1 MERKIYET
9 LLVWKNSPDR
19 KPMVLEGARQV
30 GKTYILKEFGR
41 REYEN
46 LVYVNCHK
54 NKYMEDLFSIDFDT
68 ERIIRGLSAYTAM
81 PVNPGKTLI
90 FIDEIQDAPH
100 ALESLKYFCEDAR
113 EQHIVVAGSL
123 LGTIDHEDESY
134 PVGKI
139 NTYYMF
145 PMSFEEFLW
154 AKGERRMAELI
165 DNQDWTNMNALAPK
179 FQDLLRQY
187 YFVGGM
193 PEVVKSYVENG
204 DLIKVREIQNQILS
218 DYNSD
223 FSKHAKSEA
232 PRIRMVWRS
241 LPSQL
246 AKENKKFIYG
256 VVKKGARA
264 KEFETALQ
272 WLVDSGLVY
281 IVPRCRRPSIPLAM
295 YEDLSAFK
303 VYMNDVGLLGAMAN
317 MPAKLMLISND
328 VFKEAKGAFT
338 ENYVIQ
344 QLENRRRADMSFY
357 YYSKDNSTMKIDFL
371 VQTDE
376 RVVPLEVKAEE
387 NVNSKSLRNFITN
400 EFEEC
405 KLKGLRCSMKSYIDQ
420 DWMENIPLYAV
431 GGYFRNNHSRISST
445 QV

>member
-1 MERKIYET
+1 
-9 LLVWKNSPDR
+9 
-19 KPMVLEGARQV
+19 
-30 GKTYILKEFGR
+30 
-41 REYEN
+41 
-46 LVYVNCHK
+46 
-54 NKYMEDLFSIDFDT
+54 
-68 ERIIRGLSAYTAM
+68 
-81 PVNPGKTLI
+81 
-90 FIDEIQDAPH
+90 
-100 ALESLKYFCEDAR
+100 
-113 EQHIVVAGSL
+113 
-123 LGTIDHEDESY
+123 
-134 PVGKI
+134 
-139 NTYYMF
+139 
-145 PMSFEEFLW
+145 
-154 AKGERRMAELI
+154 MAELI
-165 DNQDWTNMNALAPK
+165 DCLDWTNMNALAPK

-193 PEVVKSYVENG
+193 PEAVKSYIENG
-204 DLIKVREIQNQILS
+204 NLIKVREIQNQILS

-223 FSKHAKSEA
+223 FSKHAKNEA
-232 PRIRMVWRS
+232 SRIRMVWRS

-272 WLVDSGLVY
+272 WLVDAGLIY
-281 IVPRCRRPSIPLAM
+281 IVPRCRRPSIPLTM

-303 VYMNDVGLLGAMAN
+303 VYLNDVGLLGAMAN

-344 QLENRRRADMSFY
+344 QLENRQRKDLSFHY
-357 YYSKDNSTMKIDFL
+357 FSKDNSTMEVDFL

-376 RVVPLEVKAEE
+376 RVVPVEVKAED
-387 NVNSKSLRNFITN
+387 NVHSKSLYTFITN
-400 EFEEC
+400 EFNDC

-431 GGYFRNNHSRISST
+431 GGYFRSDQLKTNST
-445 QV
+445 QE